1 MGTIACCNE
10 IRSYKTENT
19 YIYQINRYVK
29 YNDKDSKLLPDS
41 QRDTISSL
49 SGKDNEEKNNIKKKN
64 SKKQYLKNKNGDFLI
79 LSYDVEE
86 EYFLEYKITIPI
98 IRTIEGMSELNINK
112 KLILCGISPKQ
123 KNEGS
128 FLFKIDLEKK
138 AYEDEEHN
146 NVEVLINS
154 IFPHIYPSLIYDKS
168 GKILC
173 IGGKRQIQ
181 CESYNLS
188 KNKWFTLPQLHEER
202 YKCSLCLDS
211 KGNYVYLFGG
221 INNSNINTSVE
232 NDAQIKILRLN
243 LHRLLIWEN
252 LIIKNSS
259 KNLFINR
266 ISSAA
271 FTFKFDED
279 FIFIVGGEDLN
290 GNQLDNILRFSIK
303 KLKFESTGA
312 RLKSKAIF
320 LNQNGVSMNE
330 QAHCLIDNFNEIHI
344 IERHDCLPMDYHPDE
359 I

>member
-10 IRSYKTENT
+10 TRSYKTENT

-29 YNDKDSKLLPDS
+29 CNDKDSQILPDS
-41 QRDTISSL
+41 QRDTISSI
-49 SGKDNEEKNNIKKKN
+49 SSKINEEQNNIKKK
-64 SKKQYLKNKNGDFLI
+64 SVKKQYLKNKNGDFLI
-79 LSYDVEE
+79 LSYDVDE
-86 EYFLEYKITIPI
+86 EYFLEYKITLPI

-128 FLFKIDLEKK
+128 FLLKIDLEKK
-138 AYEDEEHN
+138 AYDNEEQN

-154 IFPHIYPSLIYDKS
+154 TYPHIYPSLIYEKS

-173 IGGKRQIQ
+173 IGGKRQTQ
-181 CESYNLS
+181 CESYDINI
-188 KNKWFTLPQLHEER
+188 NKWFTLPQLLEER

-221 INNSNINTSVE
+221 INSSINSSVD
-232 NDAQIKILRLN
+232 NDSQVKVLRMN

-252 LIIKNSS
+252 LIIKNNS

-279 FIFIVGGEDLN
+279 FIFIAGGEDLN
-290 GNQLDNILRFSIK
+290 GNKLDNILRFSK
-303 KLKFESTGA
+303 KNLKFESTGVK
-312 RLKSKAIF
+312 LKSKAIF
-320 LNQNGVSMNE
+320 LNQNGISINE
-330 QAHCLIDNFNEIHI
+330 QAHCLIDNYNEIHI